1 MGSFICVCGNP
12 EPEPAADYD
21 KITPYQGESKLG
33 MRHGKGIY
41 CYEKGDI
48 YDGQWKWGKKHGYGV
63 YTYANGTI
71 RRGFFFEDIY
81 VGEDPKDLFAEPVV
95 VEHNPPRPLTPTP
108 EPAEERKISPEMEEY
123 LRQQAAKR
131 QELREKH
138 KKTREDIMKKYSLG
152 EYRKQPLQTQRYKR
166 PSNGRLYMSV

>member
-21 KITPYQGESKLG
+21 KITPYQGESKFG
-33 MRHGKGIY
+33 VRHGKGIY

-71 RRGFFFEDIY
+71 
-81 VGEDPKDLFAEPVV
+81 
-95 VEHNPPRPLTPTP
+95 
-108 EPAEERKISPEMEEY
+108 KISPEMEEY

-152 EYRKQPLQTQRYKR
+152 EYREQPLQTQRYKR